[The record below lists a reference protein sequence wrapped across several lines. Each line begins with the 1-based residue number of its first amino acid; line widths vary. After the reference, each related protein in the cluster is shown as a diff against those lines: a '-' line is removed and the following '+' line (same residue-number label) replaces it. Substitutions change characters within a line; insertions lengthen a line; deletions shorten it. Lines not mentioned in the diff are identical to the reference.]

1 MVHDVIVCIAQ
12 LYLWLDA
19 LPIKVA
25 TERVPVAQVYIFE
38 AGIEKDFLK
47 FVFYPFGVEQL
58 AKSIVIL
65 FPMLV
70 NQW

>member
-12 LYLWLDA
+12 LYLCTA
-19 LPIKVA
+19 KVA

-47 FVFYPFGVEQL
+47 FVFYPFGVEQNSQSPL
-58 AKSIVIL
+58 
-65 FPMLV
+65 
-70 NQW
+70 